1 MKPRSAAGRSR
12 KAGKAAR
19 PAGRAADPVQANL
32 LAAIA
37 CIFGAGAVI
46 LPLPLGLAGM
56 LLAGWGL
63 WRHGRTGF
71 AVLVLAGV
79 TALTAAGI
87 VIGMA
92 L

>member
-1 MKPRSAAGRSR
+1 MSRSR
-12 KAGKAAR
+12 KPGAHS
-19 PAGRAADPVQANL
+19 RASQRSADPVQAKL

-37 CIFGAGAVI
+37 CVLGAGGVI

-56 LLAGWGL
+56 LLAGWGV

-71 AVLVLAGV
+71 GMLALIAV
-79 TALTAAGI
+79 TAATAAGI
-87 VIGMA
+87 VAGMA

>member
-1 MKPRSAAGRSR
+1 MSRSR
-12 KAGKAAR
+12 KPAAR
-19 PAGRAADPVQANL
+19 SRGGQRSADPVQAKL

-37 CIFGAGAVI
+37 CVFGAGGVI

-56 LLAGWGL
+56 LLAGWGV

-71 AVLVLAGV
+71 GMLALLGV
-79 TALTAAGI
+79 TGATALGI
-87 VIGMA
+87 VAGMA